1 MVGKLIVVI
10 LWELLTS
17 VMDRTSVLYHGLPLH
32 PVNQRQPKY
41 ILMISDFL
49 GPHPMQR
56 RVASEP
62 AHLDI
67 QSPDRLS
74 DHDIVSGTLKIVIPP
89 IKKPRRKYIVIRR
102 VTMNL

>member
-1 MVGKLIVVI
+1 MGIAYICDGSDECFVP
-10 LWELLTS
+10 W
-17 VMDRTSVLYHGLPLH
+17 H

-41 ILMISDFL
+41 ILMISDFWD
-49 GPHPMQR
+49 PHPMQR

-89 IKKPRRKYIVIRR
+89 IEKTSEEGIS
-102 VTMNL
+102 LSEG